1 MLTVEELK
9 AADARDGGGATH
21 KELFDLKSFF
31 VDYLGDLAQG
41 VKLRQRAIATAA
53 VYFRRFYLRQ
63 SLREYDPRKLAPAC
77 LYLAAKVEE
86 CAVQAHDIAAQT
98 RKVCEGERYR
108 QEASPSWHLTV
119 PELLDLEL
127 FLVQALEF
135 CLVIFHPYRDA
146 VRYADDMGL
155 GDGVLEEA
163 WLMINDTYRTDLCLL
178 FPPFLIALGVLYTVG
193 TAHQKGHLVAPY
205 LREANTDEAEIKQV
219 CMEMLNFYSQPNT
232 TTCKRALEILAKVRG
247 PPPPAAVA

>member
-1 MLTVEELK
+1 MEELK

-135 CLVIFHPYRDA
+135 CLVIFHPRIT
-146 VRYADDMGL
+146 
-155 GDGVLEEA
+155 A
-163 WLMINDTYRTDLCLL
+163 WRFFFFFFRKQTEGGGPWAA
-178 FPPFLIALGVLYTVG
+178 PPSARQATSLRVHCSEYQNLVPVALI
-193 TAHQKGHLVAPY
+193 
-205 LREANTDEAEIKQV
+205 
-219 CMEMLNFYSQPNT
+219 
-232 TTCKRALEILAKVRG
+232 RG
-247 PPPPAAVA
+247 PDLAHR